1 MQLGQQ
7 AVLVLHTHQGRVP
20 LGVVPPAGP
29 CTEMLHI
36 AHPNGYLPLPL
47 FTGAPGLGE
56 VTSGYDSND
65 VLNMKVTLN
74 YPTGFDAT
82 SEGPIHGRV

>member
-1 MQLGQQ
+1 MLCACYYGNGAACRALQ
-7 AVLVLHTHQGRVP
+7 
-20 LGVVPPAGP
+20 
-29 CTEMLHI
+29 CSMLHI
-36 AHPNGYLPLPL
+36 AHPHVCLCPPR

-65 VLNMKVTLN
+65 VLNMKVTLT

-82 SEGPIHGRV
+82 SKRLIHGLC